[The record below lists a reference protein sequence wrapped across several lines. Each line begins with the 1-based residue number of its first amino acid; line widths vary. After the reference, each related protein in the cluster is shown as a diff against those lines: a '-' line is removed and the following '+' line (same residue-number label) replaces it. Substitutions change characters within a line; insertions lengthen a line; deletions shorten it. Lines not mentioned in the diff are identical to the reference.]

1 MTLRFTFLGYEYA
14 SVTAHFGVADC
25 FRDIFDVLGLDIERS
40 APVEPVKAAE
50 RVVKGISKLWINRM
64 LGG

>member
-14 SVTAHFGVADC
+14 SIT
-25 FRDIFDVLGLDIERS
+25 LDIEQ
-40 APVEPVKAAE
+40 ADPVEPVKAAE
-50 RVVKGISKLWINRM
+50 RVVKGISKLWIKGM